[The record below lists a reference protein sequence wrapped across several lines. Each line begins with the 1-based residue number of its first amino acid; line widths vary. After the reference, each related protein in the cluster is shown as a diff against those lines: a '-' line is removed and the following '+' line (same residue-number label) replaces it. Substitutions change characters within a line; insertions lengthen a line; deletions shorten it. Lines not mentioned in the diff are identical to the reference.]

1 MRRVPAREGITGLSR
16 RMGRPEGRR
25 QGMTTN
31 ESQTR
36 GLYQGWYVVAACL
49 FIALVTVGAR
59 QTFGVFV
66 KPMSDDLGWDRTT
79 ISLAV
84 SLGLLVNGLTQP
96 FMGYLFDRMGA
107 RIIIASLIVVGLA
120 TVSLAFTFHILFLA
134 FMFGVVVSTGL
145 SGSGLTNTAALLS
158 KWFRSKRAT
167 VVGINSAGVSVGG
180 LILVPFAAY
189 LIEATSWRVTWVVL
203 GLIILVL
210 SVPFALLFLRDS
222 PNKLGQRL
230 GGKPGQPPGGAGG
243 VVPQPSGP
251 LETDQWKQPFQSPPF
266 WQMSAAFFACGSTT
280 MVIAIHFV
288 AYAEEEVGASPI
300 MAAWIFSFM
309 MLLNVAGSIGAG
321 ILGDRFRRKNV
332 LAAVYLIRGCAYV
345 VLLATSSTF
354 GLWAF
359 AAMAGV
365 SWIATGPLTM
375 SLTADVY
382 GVRALGTISG
392 ITFVFHQVGGASAVL
407 LAGALR
413 DATGSYTLPF
423 AIVGSLLF
431 LAALSAY
438 TIKENKYSVR
448 YQAWP
453 AAAAGD

>member
-1 MRRVPAREGITGLSR
+1 
-16 RMGRPEGRR
+16 
-25 QGMTTN
+25 MTTN
-31 ESQTR
+31 ATRSR

-59 QTFGVFV
+59 QAFGVFV

-79 ISLAV
+79 ISMAV
-84 SLGLLVNGLTQP
+84 ALGLLANGLTQP
-96 FMGYLFDRMGA
+96 FMGYLFDRFGA
-107 RIIIASLIVVGLA
+107 RVITVSLVVVGLA
-120 TVSLAFTFHILFLA
+120 TASLAFTFHILFLA
-134 FMFGVVVSTGL
+134 FMFGIVGSTAL
-145 SGSGLTNTAALLS
+145 SGTGLTNTAALLS
-158 KWFRSKRAT
+158 KWFRRKRAT

-180 LILVPFAAY
+180 LLLVPFAAY
-189 LIEATSWRVTWVVL
+189 LIQATNWRVTWIAL
-203 GLIILVL
+203 GMIILVL
-210 SVPFALLFLRDS
+210 SVPFAFLFLRDN
-222 PNKLGQRL
+222 PGRDNPGRDNPGRDNPGKLGQNLDREADKL
-230 GGKPGQPPGGAGG
+230 PDSAGP
-243 VVPQPSGP
+243 VVPLPIGP
-251 LETDQWKQPFQSPPF
+251 LETDQWKEPFRSLPF

-309 MLLNVAGSIGAG
+309 MLLNVAGSVGAG

-332 LAAVYLIRGCAYV
+332 LAVVYLLRGCAY
-345 VLLATSSTF
+345 LIMLATSSMF

-359 AAMAGV
+359 AALAGV

-392 ITFVFHQVGGASAVL
+392 ITFVFHQVGGACAVL

-413 DATGSYTLPF
+413 DATGSYSLPF

-431 LAALSAY
+431 LAAISAF
-438 TIKENKYSVR
+438 TIKEHKYSIR
-448 YQAWP
+448 YQP
-453 AAAAGD
+453 QGAASAGD